1 MVKQTAVLDGA
12 EAIARVAHKVNEV
25 IAIFPIS
32 PSSQI
37 SEHADA
43 WSALGQK
50 NLWDTVP
57 IVVEMQ
63 SEAGAAAAVHGALQ
77 AGSLSTTFT
86 ASQGL
91 LLMIPNMY
99 KIAGE
104 LTPTCWHV
112 TARAIAA
119 QALSIFGDHQDVMAA
134 RQTGFALLAS
144 NSVQEAHDLALVGSV
159 ATLKARVPFIHFCD
173 GWRTSHEIQKVEVVG
188 DDVLRAMIDEELVL
202 AVRQRAMSP
211 DRPTVRGTSQNP
223 DVYFQ
228 GRETVNPYYQ
238 AAPGIVQEYMDRFA
252 VLTGRRYHLFDYAGA
267 PDAERVLVMMGSGA
281 ETAEEAV
288 EYLTARGEKVGVLKV
303 RLYRPFSVQ
312 HFVDALPRSVK
323 SLAVLDR
330 TKEPGSAGEP
340 LYLDVINALA
350 ESGVRLKVIGGRYG
364 LASKEFTP
372 AMVKAVFDELTKPE
386 PKNHFT
392 VGINDDVSHT
402 SLECDP
408 DFSTEPEGVYRALF
422 YGLGSDG
429 TVGANKNSI
438 KIIGEDTANHVQG
451 YFVYDSKKAG
461 VLTVSHLRFG
471 PRPIRSTYLVS
482 KADFIACHVWAFL
495 ERYQTLSAAAPG
507 ATVLLNAPFP
517 IEEVWGRLPKDMQ
530 QRIID
535 LKLKVYAVNAYEVAK
550 QTGMGGRI
558 NTIMQT
564 CFFHLSHIIPPEEA
578 IAKIK
583 AAILQTYGNKGDQ
596 VVQMNC
602 DAVDQAIA
610 NLREVAVPATATGRP
625 RPASLVPKMAPDFV
639 KKVTAKIMA
648 GEGDDLPVSAI
659 PVDGAWPVH
668 TTKWE
673 KRNIALET
681 PVWEP
686 ELCIQCAKCSFHCP
700 HGTIRTKLYDPAAL
714 VDAPPTF
721 KSIDAKGKEYEGKKW
736 TVQVAVEDCTGCGS
750 CVQICPGRDK
760 ADPERRAIN
769 MAFQPPL
776 RAGERENYLFFL
788 NIPHPK
794 RSEVR
799 LETVKGSQLLQPLFE
814 YSGAC
819 AGCGET
825 AYIKLLTQLV
835 GDRLLIGNATGCS
848 SIYGGNLPT
857 TPYAANKDGRG
868 PTWNNSLF
876 EDGAEFSFGLRLSVD
891 RHTQFARE
899 LVTSLRDL
907 IGADL
912 ADALLASRQQDDAEI
927 EAQRARV
934 VELKSRLQ
942 VVMKEGTLGTGASA
956 ADSDSRQGQLLGLA
970 DYLVKK
976 SVWGVGGDGWAYDIG
991 YGGLDHVL
999 ASQRN
1004 IKLLVLNTQM
1014 YSNTGGQCSKAT
1026 PLGSVA
1032 LFAAGGK
1039 TVAKKDLGSIAMTYG
1054 SIYVAQVA
1062 MGFSDAQTVR
1072 ALVEAESYEGPSLVI
1087 AYSHCVGMGFDLS
1100 KGYEHQKMA
1109 VESGSW
1115 TCYRFDPRLAAQGKN
1130 PLQIDSK
1137 EMSVPVDDFV
1147 PSENRY
1153 SMLKKANPAAA
1164 ELLWDKAQKQACT
1177 RWQILKQQAEMTYD
1191 ETCPFETGV
1200 VDDQTHVATGAK
1212 AVTGRSTGPNM
1223 PASGTQQRQED

>member
-1 MVKQTAVLDGA
+1 MTREMAVMDGA
-12 EAIARVAHKVNEV
+12 EAIARVAHKLSEV
-25 IAIFPIS
+25 IAIFPIT
-32 PSSQI
+32 PSSPI
-37 SEHADA
+37 AEHADA
-43 WSALGQK
+43 WSAAGKK
-50 NLWDTVP
+50 NLWGTVP
-57 IVVEMQ
+57 TVVEMQ
-63 SEAGAAAAVHGALQ
+63 SEGGAAAAVHGALQ

-86 ASQGL
+86 SSQGL
-91 LLMIPNMY
+91 LLMIPTMY

-112 TARAIAA
+112 PARAIAA
-119 QALSIFGDHQDVMAA
+119 QALSIFGDQQDVMAV
-134 RQTGFALLAS
+134 RQTGFALLGS
-144 NSVQEAHDLALVGSV
+144 CSVQEAHDLALIGTA

-173 GWRTSHEIQKVEVVG
+173 GWRTSHQIQKVEVMG

-202 AVRQRAMSP
+202 AVRERALTP
-211 DRPTVRGTSQNP
+211 DRPTLRGTSQNP

-228 GRETVNPYYQ
+228 GRETVNKYYL
-238 AAPGIVQEYMDRFA
+238 AVPTIVQEYMDRLA
-252 VLTGRRYHLFDYAGA
+252 GLTGRRYHLFDYYGA
-267 PDAERVLVMMGSGA
+267 SDAERVVVIMGSGA
-281 ETAEEAV
+281 Q
-288 EYLTARGEKVGVLKV
+288 TARETVDHLQAQGEKVGVLTV
-303 RLYRPFSVQ
+303 RLYRPFSVS
-312 HFVDALPRSVK
+312 HFVDALPKTAK

-340 LYLDVINALA
+340 LYLDVINALSETA
-350 ESGVRLKVIGGRYG
+350 ATMKVIGGRYG
-364 LASKEFTP
+364 LSSKEFTP
-372 AMVKAVFDELTKPE
+372 GMVKAVFDELVKPI

-392 VGINDDVSHT
+392 VGIEDDVTHT
-402 SLECDP
+402 SLEYDP
-408 DFSTEPEGVYRALF
+408 ELTTEPEGAYRALF

-438 KIIGEDTANHVQG
+438 KIIGEDTDDYVQG

-471 PRPIRSTYLVS
+471 KQPIRSEYLVH
-482 KADFIACHVWAFL
+482 KADFIACHVWAFI
-495 ERYQTLSAAAPG
+495 ERYRTLTAAVPG
-507 ATVLLNAPFP
+507 GMFLINAPFP
-517 IEEVWGRLPKDMQ
+517 ANEVWDKLPKDAQ
-530 QRIID
+530 QRVID
-535 LKLKVYAVNAYEVAK
+535 LGLKVYAINAYEVAK
-550 QTGMGGRI
+550 QTGMGSRI
-558 NTIMQT
+558 NTIMQA
-564 CFFHLSHIIPPEEA
+564 CFFHLARIIPPDEA

-583 AAILQTYGNKGDQ
+583 KTIAETYGKKGDA
-596 VVQMNC
+596 VVKMNY
-602 DAVDQAIA
+602 DAVDQAIS
-610 NLREVAVPATATGRP
+610 NVHEIKVPATATGKP
-625 RPASLVPKMAPDFV
+625 RPASLVPNMAPEFV
-639 KKVTAKIMA
+639 KKVTAKMMA

-659 PVDGAWPVH
+659 PDDGVWPVH
-668 TTKWE
+668 TTRWE

-700 HGTIRTKLYDPAAL
+700 HGTIRTKLYDPKAL
-714 VDAPPTF
+714 EGAPPTL
-721 KSIDAKGKEYEGKKW
+721 KSINAKGKENVGKKW
-736 TVQVAVEDCTGCGS
+736 TVQVAVEDCTGCS
-750 CVQICPGRDK
+750 NCVQICPGRDK
-760 ADPERRAIN
+760 NDSTRHAIN

-776 RAGERENYLFFL
+776 RETERENYMFFL
-788 NIPHPK
+788 GIPHPE
-794 RSEVR
+794 RTEVR
-799 LETVKGSQLLQPLFE
+799 VDTVKGSQLLQPLFE

-825 AYIKLLTQLV
+825 PYIKLLTQLV

-868 PTWNNSLF
+868 PAWNNSLF
-876 EDGAEFSFGLRLSVD
+876 EDGAEFSLGLRLTVD
-891 RHTQFARE
+891 KHTGSARE
-899 LVTSLRDL
+899 LVTELRDA

-912 ADALLASRQQDDAEI
+912 ADALLSSQQRDDAEI
-927 EAQRARV
+927 ETQRARV
-934 VELKSRLQ
+934 ARLKKKLQSTAVE
-942 VVMKEGTLGTGASA
+942 
-956 ADSDSRQGQLLGLA
+956 DSRRRQLLSLA

-976 SVWGVGGDGWAYDIG
+976 SVWAIGGDGWAYDIG

-1004 IKLLVLNTQM
+1004 VKVLVLNTQM

-1026 PLGSVA
+1026 PLGAVS

-1062 MGFSDAQTVR
+1062 MGYSDSQVVR
-1072 ALVEAESYEGPSLVI
+1072 ALSEAESYDGPSLVI

-1109 VESGSW
+1109 VESGAW
-1115 TCYRFDPRLAAQGKN
+1115 VCYRFDPRLAAEGKN

-1137 EMSVPVDDFV
+1137 EMTVAVDDFALTE
-1147 PSENRY
+1147 PRF
-1153 SMLKKANPAAA
+1153 SMLQKSNPQAAK
-1164 ELLWDKAQKQACT
+1164 LLWDKAQAQACT

-1200 VDDQTHVATGAK
+1200 VDKEAHEATGAK
-1212 AVTGRSTGPNM
+1212 AVMGVSTGPNM
-1223 PASGTQQRQED
+1223 PATGAQQRDED